1 MDIHF
6 TEIGRIPGIYLL
18 ETYFVQPSETDPLKC
33 LDYICKYTKPRFFNP
48 VHLNLINSTELI
60 VVKSVLYVYCVNNRI
75 MWRRL
80 VLFSKILYL
89 FVSHVK
95 LNLDS

>member
-1 MDIHF
+1 M
-6 TEIGRIPGIYLL
+6 R
-18 ETYFVQPSETDPLKC
+18 
-33 LDYICKYTKPRFFNP
+33 FNP
-48 VHLNLINSTELI
+48 VHLNLINGTELI

-89 FVSHVK
+89 FVSHIK